1 MHDTQEEDLF
11 GTLRAP
17 GFILFSATS
26 AALHC
31 HRHGNMNN
39 YNLLGISDNTWRFQD
54 VQQRCC
60 PAVSLHLPL
69 PFSLLSRPLLTS
81 LSLHLCLVDSHSHRS
96 VPKPRSRVWGHES
109 NHNGREPWCGQHC
122 QRSVWKPDM
131 RVLWVRLSSC
141 NLYPIKKKNSL
152 HDRTFVS
159 HRLFMEKRFL
169 LRWNQSTCFDF
180 FFFFYNCHLHWVV
193 KKKCKVKSN
202 GNHFFA
208 FA

>member
-141 NLYPIKKKNSL
+141 NLYPIKKK
-152 HDRTFVS
+152 TACMIG
-159 HRLFMEKRFL
+159 RLFHTDYSWRNDFYCAETNPPVL
-169 LRWNQSTCFDF
+169 IF
-180 FFFFYNCHLHWVV
+180 FFFLQLSPTLSC
-193 KKKCKVKSN
+193 
-202 GNHFFA
+202 
-208 FA
+208 